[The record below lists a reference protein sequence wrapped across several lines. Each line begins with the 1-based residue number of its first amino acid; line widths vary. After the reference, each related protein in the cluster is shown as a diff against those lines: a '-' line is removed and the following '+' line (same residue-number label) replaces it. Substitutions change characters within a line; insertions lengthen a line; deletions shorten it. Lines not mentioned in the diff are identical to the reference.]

1 MAKLAGAEAMRADN
15 DEFVQF
21 VLEQLSPL
29 RELSAADFFG
39 GTGIKAGTAMF
50 AMIMDGT
57 LYFATDEASRQ
68 EYVAFG
74 SRRFSYRTKS
84 RLVETK
90 FFEVPAEVLDD
101 RERLAEFAK
110 CAIAVVQATSHAR
123 TRGRRK
129 QEG

>member
-1 MAKLAGAEAMRADN
+1 MRATQS
-15 DEFVQF
+15 EFLRWF
-21 VLEQLSPL
+21 LEQLSPL
-29 RELSAADFFG
+29 PDLSAADFFG

-57 LYFATDEASRQ
+57 LYFATDEASRR
-68 EYVAFG
+68 EYVEPG

-90 FFEVPAEVLDD
+90 FFEVPAEILDD

-110 CAIAVVQATSHAR
+110 RAIAVVQATSHAR

>member
-1 MAKLAGAEAMRADN
+1 MRTNDN
-15 DEFVQF
+15 EFLRF
-21 VLEQLSPL
+21 VLEQLSVLPD
-29 RELSAADFFG
+29 LSAADFFG

-57 LYFATDEASRQ
+57 LYFATDEASRL

-90 FFEVPAEVLDD
+90 FFEVPAEILDD
-101 RERLAEFAK
+101 RERLAEFAER
-110 CAIAVVQATSHAR
+110 AIAVVHATSHAR

-129 QEG
+129 REG

>member
-1 MAKLAGAEAMRADN
+1 MRTNDN
-15 DEFVQF
+15 EFLRF
-21 VLEQLSPL
+21 VLEQLSALPD
-29 RELSAADFFG
+29 LSAADFFG

-90 FFEVPAEVLDD
+90 FFEVPAEILDD
-101 RERLAEFAK
+101 RERLAEFAER
-110 CAIAVVQATSHAR
+110 AIAVVHANSRAR

-129 QEG
+129 QDV

>member
-1 MAKLAGAEAMRADN
+1 MRSHH
-15 DEFVQF
+15 DEFLRY
-21 VLEQLSPL
+21 VLEQLTPL
-29 RELSAADFFG
+29 RELSAAGFFG

-57 LYFATDEASRQ
+57 LYFATDEATRP
-68 EYVAFG
+68 EYVALG
-74 SRRFSYRTKS
+74 GRRFSYRTKS

-90 FFEVPAEVLDD
+90 FFEVPADILDD
-101 RERLAEFAK
+101 RERLAEFAER
-110 CAIAVVQATSHAR
+110 AIAVVRATSHAR